1 MYRHQ
6 ASISRGALVS
16 TNAAREQDTGQDER
30 RIDIARSVLGH
41 TVDGRFELVKL
52 IALGAVGDVYEA
64 RQLALR
70 RPVALKL
77 VDLSSEDASTAAARS
92 RFKLEADTLARIVHP
107 NVVSI
112 IDVGIWHGRGFL
124 AMELLEGRSLA
135 DVLQSTHRMPLPRL
149 LRVARQICLALDAT
163 HRVGI
168 VHRDLKPDNVL
179 LTRFGGL
186 EDHVKVIDFGVAKDL
201 HGTAQLTIQGTVLGT
216 PRYMAPEQIASQQDE
231 IGPATDLYAL
241 GAILYRAALG
251 RPVFPHQEGMAQLL
265 AHMREDPPP
274 FDQALPGHGLP
285 PAFEKLVMRCLRKR
299 AADRFPS
306 ARALDEALAEVEQA
320 LPRWAAP
327 SLHVIPVVPGSL
339 MAHERTMVTMDQ
351 VLPVDARVG
360 ATLAAPRRDAT
371 PAARPRDATRRL
383 AIVGLA
389 ATLGAAA
396 GLLLAL
402 RASGVAP
409 RPAAEP
415 PPAHVAEV
423 TAPAAALQVVAPAP
437 AAEVAAPAA
446 QVVAPAP
453 ATTAEEARPAQPR
466 ARARPAPR
474 VSRQPKPPP
483 IAAAPKPPAVRDE
496 LAETDPAAVLD
507 LPAGAPV
514 ELIGPSLLDR

>member
-16 TNAAREQDTGQDER
+16 TNAAREQDTGQDDR

-112 IDVGIWHGRGFL
+112 LDVGIWHGRGFL

-135 DVLQSTHRMPLPRL
+135 DALQSTHRMPLPRL

-216 PRYMAPEQIASQQDE
+216 PRYMAPEQIASQQGE

-241 GAILYRAALG
+241 GAILYRAAIG

-306 ARALDEALAEVEQA
+306 ARALDEALAEVERA

-351 VLPVDARVG
+351 VLPDEARVE
-360 ATLAAPRRDAT
+360 APAAPRRGT
-371 PAARPRDATRRL
+371 TRRF
-383 AIVGLA
+383 IVGLA

-402 RASGVAP
+402 RASAP
-409 RPAAEP
+409 SPAAEP
-415 PPAHVAEV
+415 PPGHVAERVAPAAAAQEAAPVAEV
-423 TAPAAALQVVAPAP
+423 TAPSP
-437 AAEVAAPAA
+437 AAEV
-446 QVVAPAP
+446 VAPPP
-453 ATTAEEARPAQPR
+453 ATAVTTAEEARPPR
-466 ARARPAPR
+466 PRPAPR
-474 VSRQPKPPP
+474 LSRHVKPP
-483 IAAAPKPPAVRDE
+483 IAAAPKPPAMRDE
-496 LAETDPAAVLD
+496 LAETDPTTVPD

-514 ELIGPSLLDR
+514 ELIGPYLLDH